1 MFLQKSWK
9 LNHVHC
15 FYLLENGIQR
25 KLVLIPLGARL
36 GLVTQPRYEA
46 PSDLP
51 GEPEWRCDKHR
62 LRETASSSVAQIGVG
77 AAK

>member
-1 MFLQKSWK
+1 MTLHCFHYLVWLTLAVDIEWSNEYVFLQKSWK

-46 PSDLP
+46 PGDRRV
-51 GEPEWRCDKHR
+51 EIWN
-62 LRETASSSVAQIGVG
+62 
-77 AAK
+77 